1 MTDERREPNEDAL
14 SNSSAESRDELYQT
28 TLMETSL
35 DSILGRVVVEQGLAT
50 PDEVQ
55 HCVVQQ
61 RSMADDENQHSLAQ
75 LLVNN
80 DYVTTRQIDRLRQLV
95 EAERTGQ
102 QIPGYTILGKLGA
115 GAMATVF
122 KARQVSLD
130 REVAIKVLPKKYSS
144 NVQFI
149 ERFYAEGRSA
159 AALNHPNIVQAFDV
173 GKAGDYHY
181 FVMEYVHGRT
191 VFDDIVKHKRYNE
204 ADALNVIL
212 QVAEALE
219 HAHGKGLIHRDVKPK
234 NIMITRD
241 GVVKLADMGLA
252 RAVSDKEAAEAEAG
266 RAFGTPY
273 YISPEQIR
281 GEVKIGP
288 QSDIYS
294 LGATMY
300 QMVTGKVPFSGK
312 SPSEVMHKHIK
323 EPLTPPDH
331 INPKLSAGVSEVIE
345 MMMAKSR
352 RERYKTIS
360 DVLTDLRA
368 LERGEAP
375 PIARKEPDLSMLEET
390 SLGEE
395 EALPDVVQVRR
406 VYTGNP
412 FQHPVVLAML
422 FILIASVILNVI
434 VIITI

>member
-1 MTDERREPNEDAL
+1 
-14 SNSSAESRDELYQT
+14 
-28 TLMETSL
+28 
-35 DSILGRVVVEQGLAT
+35 
-50 PDEVQ
+50 
-55 HCVVQQ
+55 
-61 RSMADDENQHSLAQ
+61 
-75 LLVNN
+75 
-80 DYVTTRQIDRLRQLV
+80 
-95 EAERTGQ
+95 
-102 QIPGYTILGKLGA
+102 
-115 GAMATVF
+115 
-122 KARQVSLD
+122 
-130 REVAIKVLPKKYSS
+130 
-144 NVQFI
+144 
-149 ERFYAEGRSA
+149 
-159 AALNHPNIVQAFDV
+159 
-173 GKAGDYHY
+173 
-181 FVMEYVHGRT
+181 
-191 VFDDIVKHKRYNE
+191 
-204 ADALNVIL
+204 
-212 QVAEALE
+212 
-219 HAHGKGLIHRDVKPK
+219 
-234 NIMITRD
+234 
-241 GVVKLADMGLA
+241 MGLA
-252 RAVSDKEAAEAEAG
+252 RAVSDKDAAEAEQG
-266 RAFGTPY
+266 KAFGTPY

-288 QSDIYS
+288 QADIYS
-294 LGATMY
+294 LGATLY
-300 QMVTGKVPFSGK
+300 HMVTGKVPFSGK
-312 SPSEVMHKHIK
+312 SPSEVMHKHLK